1 MLSFRQTDLTIWLY
15 SGFVVAGALALN
27 LRYKPVA
34 GESGYLDTWT
44 GRMVEVAAET
54 RSATA
59 MNLLPSPLTLEGS
72 DTAPWEEH
80 FLLRQSGDCR
90 GVRFAFP
97 APGTSFR

>member
-1 MLSFRQTDLTIWLY
+1 MLSFRQTGLAIWLY

-44 GRMVEVAAET
+44 GRIVEVEADT
-54 RSATA
+54 RSPTA
-59 MNLLPSPLTLEGS
+59 MNLLPSPPTLEGS
-72 DTAPWEEH
+72 ETAPWEGH
-80 FLLRQSGDCR
+80 ILLRQSSDCR

-97 APGTSFR
+97 APGTSAR